1 MVAAL
6 VQIKLAE
13 LPTLAELYRLHA
25 PRVLSLAAWLLP
37 SRDAAEDAVSDIFL
51 RLPEK
56 PQRMTG
62 RVPLEAW
69 LVRVTTNWCID
80 WLRRNSRERSLF
92 EPWTHRPNL
101 PAPIRP
107 STICLV
113 RERAETLRAAVRALP
128 PRYRVPLVLRYFCD
142 LSYDEVAARIGL
154 DRAQTGGAA
163 ISWQARASP
172 PIEGKI
178 PMTCPSESRTC
189 SLRNGALAIEP
200 AQHIEA
206 HIRAC
211 EACRRTV
218 ALLRRRKCRPRCRPR
233 R

>member
-37 SRDAAEDAVSDIFL
+37 SRDAAEDAVSDIIL

-56 PQRMTG
+56 LATYDG

-92 EPWTHRPNL
+92 EPVEASAE
-101 PAPIRP
+101 PAGADSPLDDL
-107 STICLV
+107 LV

-154 DRAQTGGAA
+154 DRAQTGVLLF
-163 ISWQARASP
+163 R
-172 PIEGKI
+172 GKR
-178 PMTCPSESRTC
+178 E
-189 SLRNGALAIEP
+189 
-200 AQHIEA
+200 
-206 HIRAC
+206 
-211 EACRRTV
+211 
-218 ALLRRRKCRPRCRPR
+218 LRRLLKVKSL
-233 R
+233 